1 MVSVRTEPLRIQAEN
16 LRKEAFRYNYR
27 IAQEETCIAW
37 MKAQEF
43 DEAGEL
49 CRALAKQR
57 EALIKQKR
65 ELLMLAEALHRIC
78 DRYDRAEQKIVDSGE
93 ARQTAWGNVV
103 AVDLLNIRQWIDAE
117 LSVSDQ

>member
-57 EALIKQKR
+57 EALVKQKR

-78 DRYDRAEQKIVDSGE
+78 DRYDRAEQKIMESGE

-103 AVDLLNIRQWIDAE
+103 EVDLLNIRQWIDAK
-117 LSVSDQ
+117 LSMSDQ